1 MYYAMAKEGHFFKSF
16 TKLNKQK
23 IPYVP
28 VIVQAVIS
36 SALVLLRN
44 LSELTDMVVLS
55 NLLFNVLIV
64 MAVPVLRKKFPNIE
78 RPYKVWLYPVS
89 IIFTAIVFVALFV
102 NSAIENPILAPSAS
116 PCPPSVPL
124 FIGSLTAS

>member
-1 MYYAMAKEGHFFKSF
+1 M
-16 TKLNKQK
+16 
-23 IPYVP
+23 
-28 VIVQAVIS
+28 
-36 SALVLLRN
+36 LLRN

-64 MAVPVLRKKFPNIE
+64 MAVPILRKKFPNIE

-102 NSAIENPILAPSAS
+102 NSAIENPILGSIGFT
-116 PCPPSVPL
+116 VPAL
-124 FIGSLTAS
+124 GAIVYWIFDRKLKKEAGENKEANDG